1 MLHAPPF
8 VLRPYRHS
16 DAVEVSAAVREST
29 ETIGRWMTWAK
40 SDFTDYDAVCWFEHC
55 SQSRAAGTA
64 HEFGI
69 FTKDDEFIGGCGL
82 NQLSTINN
90 LCNLGYWTRQ
100 SRQRTGAAT
109 AAVLA
114 LRELALH
121 RLKLSRIEIVVAEG
135 NIASIAICTH
145 GMLSFTPE
153 SMQATLDLC
162 RAIDAAYRA
171 AGSPVTF
178 HGHKEIDPKPCPV
191 YGYKTLLG
199 LDDKGVLGASTAVPP
214 EVVAAACRSLE
225 VPARPPADG
234 RRLLELGDHGEDVR
248 ELQAFLP
255 VLADGDFGA
264 TTDAAVRVV
273 QQAHGLAVDGVVG
286 PNTRAALGFA

>member
-1 MLHAPPF
+1 MNDWKFRVTAPAEFTVPARWVRRVFLHCTASDLPHLKGVALVEEVNRWHIAQKWAGVGYHF
-8 VLRPYRHS
+8 LIDKAGVIVTGRPLEL
-16 DAVEVSAAVREST
+16 VPAAQL
-29 ETIGRWMTWAK
+29 G
-40 SDFTDYDAVCWFEHC
+40 
-55 SQSRAAGTA
+55 
-64 HEFGI
+64 
-69 FTKDDEFIGGCGL
+69 KDG
-82 NQLSTINN
+82 Q
-90 LCNLGYWTRQ
+90 
-100 SRQRTGAAT
+100 
-109 AAVLA
+109 
-114 LRELALH
+114 
-121 RLKLSRIEIVVAEG
+121 G